1 MYASDPMP
9 TGPYRRLAAIVLN
22 FRTPD
27 DTVMAVRSLL
37 ASTRPPDDLIVVDN
51 DAGPGC
57 RAQVAGLHPAVRYVS
72 AGSNLG
78 FSGGMNLGIRAA
90 LAAGANAVLLVNS
103 DATVAA
109 DCVGRLESGLD
120 GVQVGIAGPVIHDPS
135 IERVTSSGIDYD
147 ASTGRMRERQES
159 LIGGAVNVDA
169 VSGCVMLT
177 ASEVF
182 EKVGFLDDD
191 YFFTFEDID
200 FCLRA
205 RVAGFRTVVI
215 PEAVAYHVGS
225 RTIGKASPER
235 LYFAARNHLLLAS
248 RATRS
253 SNPLKSM
260 LRTSSIVS
268 LNLAHAVTSAH
279 GPLAGRLSAVFRGV
293 GDYFRGQLG
302 QGSAAPVTISPAHT
316 RQLTVHGEVVLPKND
331 DHAAILMYHRIA
343 TSPGD
348 GSLCVAPRHFRS
360 HLQQLSEG
368 GYNVVSLR
376 DLTEHLTKRT
386 LPPRSVAITFDDGYL
401 DTLTLASPLLK
412 EFAFPATVFAVSGAL
427 DGRSAFWWNTLD
439 RVFQRQTLPPNLSI
453 QLTREALNLATLTL
467 QERHD
472 AHVRIRSEL
481 VLLSLPERQRVMN
494 YLVGWSGLVDETPA
508 DVRPMTASELVTLA
522 SLPGIEIGAHSAN
535 HLCLSSQPQAVVEDE
550 VTTSKHQLERLL
562 GRAVSTFAY
571 PYGSHNRGVI
581 DAVRAAG
588 FSVAVTTE
596 QQFVAAGA
604 DLFTLPRYEALDC
617 ERLALPSP

>member
-1 MYASDPMP
+1 MKPGPKIGPGFETAQLAVRLEERVLHDVFGVRGAPGQPIRHVEDVARVALDERTKRFAVAAAGFSDGRAVALVHPESLTDFSRSGWVSRPAERGRKYCQPPLMYAGDPMP

-57 RAQVAGLHPAVRYVS
+57 RAQVAGLHPAVRYVA

-302 QGSAAPVTISPAHT
+302 HGSAAPVTISPAHI
-316 RQLTVHGEVVLPKND
+316 RQLAVHGEVVLPRND

-360 HLQQLSEG
+360 HLQQLRDG
-368 GYNVVSLR
+368 G
-376 DLTEHLTKRT
+376 
-386 LPPRSVAITFDDGYL
+386 
-401 DTLTLASPLLK
+401 
-412 EFAFPATVFAVSGAL
+412 
-427 DGRSAFWWNTLD
+427 
-439 RVFQRQTLPPNLSI
+439 
-453 QLTREALNLATLTL
+453 
-467 QERHD
+467 
-472 AHVRIRSEL
+472 
-481 VLLSLPERQRVMN
+481 
-494 YLVGWSGLVDETPA
+494 
-508 DVRPMTASELVTLA
+508 
-522 SLPGIEIGAHSAN
+522 
-535 HLCLSSQPQAVVEDE
+535 
-550 VTTSKHQLERLL
+550 TTSCRCAICLT
-562 GRAVSTFAY
+562 S
-571 PYGSHNRGVI
+571 
-581 DAVRAAG
+581 
-588 FSVAVTTE
+588 
-596 QQFVAAGA
+596 
-604 DLFTLPRYEALDC
+604 
-617 ERLALPSP
+617 